1 MTYQIVTD
9 SACNL
14 PEEIIDKFGLEV
26 LSLTFYMDDNEY
38 ISYLK
43 GQHTDIKQF
52 YTMMR
57 GGKVIKTSLP
67 HLSTMEKTFRSILDK
82 GKDILYLGF
91 SSALSGTYEA
101 AVIILNQLKTEYPDR
116 TILFLNTFAASA
128 GEGLLVCLCAEKAQK
143 GERIQEVYDF
153 ALATRDHVCH
163 WLTVDD
169 LKYLVRGGRI
179 PKTAGIAGQML
190 DIKPIIHVNEE
201 GALIPV
207 EKVRGRKKSI
217 KTLVK
222 HMKESAIE
230 PENQTVFITH
240 GDCMEDVTA
249 LKNMIKE
256 ELGVKHFVVNYIDPV
271 IGAHSGPGTVALF
284 FIGTK
289 K

>member
-82 GKDILYLGF
+82 GKNILYLGF